1 MLMFSN
7 HPTYGYWK
15 IISHNFSWS
24 AITHL
29 CNISFGGSLQQLKWG
44 HEWIVA
50 TFQIH
55 FDVIIYPW
63 PKCKVCLSK
72 LCWKNMSQM
81 CIESVSPVWAIES
94 LVLQKPFTECIT
106 WHFNLSSPGLAWIHA
121 YIMNKTWKYEHGLIF
136 CSLRHILNDNMRISF
151 RKCVV

>member
-1 MLMFSN
+1 MSDQ
-7 HPTYGYWK
+7 
-15 IISHNFSWS
+15 
-24 AITHL
+24 
-29 CNISFGGSLQQLKWG
+29 LQLFKF
-44 HEWIVA
+44 I
-50 TFQIH
+50 

-81 CIESVSPVWAIES
+81 CIESVSPVWAIDS

-106 WHFNLSSPGLAWIHA
+106 LHFNLSSPGLAWIHA

-151 RKCVV
+151 RKCVVQNFSALNKIHISRIANLCRVIAQGTLGRSVGHF